1 MDMKKVWEKTM
12 NIKFEG
18 IFTPTITPLDQK
30 ERVDEFGFVK
40 HLNRLL
46 NNGVHGIY
54 LLGTSGEFTT
64 MTNTER
70 QRAME
75 IAINT
80 VNGRVPIICGVMDS
94 STKRVIQNI
103 EIAQEFKID
112 AVATTPPYYYPS
124 TGSEDIVAFY
134 QAVAQSTSLPVV
146 IYNIPLT
153 VKTMIPPETVLELA
167 DQQENIVGIKDSS
180 GDWTN
185 FLKLLTY
192 LGDDENFSILLGS
205 YTMAGAAM
213 MFGAEGAVISISNVD
228 PNTSVQLYNAAK
240 DRKIDEVH
248 RLQKRLLAL
257 SKLYDYGQGISG
269 LKACLEILNI
279 CGAHTTSPLLPLD
292 DDAKA
297 ELRTLLAE
305 HELQEG

>member
-1 MDMKKVWEKTM
+1 M

-30 ERVDEFGFVK
+30 ERVDEFGFVR

-46 NNGVHGIY
+46 ENGIHGIY

-75 IAINT
+75 IAVNT

-103 EIAQEFKID
+103 EIAHEFKID

-124 TGSEDIVAFY
+124 IGSDDIVAFY
-134 QAVAQSTSLPVV
+134 KSVAQSTSLPVV
-146 IYNIPLT
+146 IYNIPMT

-167 DQQENIVGIKDSS
+167 VQQENIVGIKDSS

-228 PNTSVQLYNAAK
+228 PNASVQLYTAAK
-240 DRKIDEVH
+240 GQKIDEVH

-279 CGAHTTSPLLPLD
+279 CGARTTSPLLPLD

-297 ELRTLLAE
+297 ELRILLAE
-305 HELQEG
+305 HGVS

>member
-1 MDMKKVWEKTM
+1 M

-46 NNGVHGIY
+46 DNGVHGIY

-75 IAINT
+75 IAVNT

-124 TGSEDIVAFY
+124 TGSDDIVAFY
-134 QAVAQSTSLPVV
+134 KSVAQSTSLPVV
-146 IYNIPLT
+146 MYNIPLT

-167 DQQENIVGIKDSS
+167 EQQANIVGIKDSS

-192 LGDDENFSILLGS
+192 LGADENFSILLGS

-228 PNTSVQLYNAAK
+228 PNTSVQLYTAAK
-240 DRKIDEVH
+240 GRKIDEVH

-279 CGAHTTSPLLPLD
+279 CGAHTTVPLLPLD

-305 HELQEG
+305 HGLN

>member
-1 MDMKKVWEKTM
+1 M

-46 NNGVHGIY
+46 DNGVHGIY

-75 IAINT
+75 IALNT
-80 VNGRVPIICGVMDS
+80 INGRVPIICGVMDS

-297 ELRTLLAE
+297 ELRMLLAE
-305 HELQEG
+305 LELQEG

>member
-1 MDMKKVWEKTM
+1 M

-30 ERVDEFGFVK
+30 ERVDEFGFVR

-46 NNGVHGIY
+46 ENGIHGIY

-75 IAINT
+75 IAVNT

-124 TGSEDIVAFY
+124 IGSDDIVAFY
-134 QAVAQSTSLPVV
+134 KSVAQSTSLPVV

-153 VKTMIPPETVLELA
+153 VKTMILPETVLELA
-167 DQQENIVGIKDSS
+167 VQQENIVGIKDSS

-228 PNTSVQLYNAAK
+228 PNASVQLYTAAK
-240 DRKIDEVH
+240 GQKIDEVH

-279 CGAHTTSPLLPLD
+279 CGARTTSPLLPLD

-297 ELRTLLAE
+297 ELRILLAE
-305 HELQEG
+305 HGVS

>member
-1 MDMKKVWEKTM
+1 M

-46 NNGVHGIY
+46 DNGVHGIY

-75 IAINT
+75 IAVNT

-103 EIAQEFKID
+103 EIAHEFKID

-124 TGSEDIVAFY
+124 IGSDDIVAFY
-134 QAVAQSTSLPVV
+134 KSVAQSTSLPVV
-146 IYNIPLT
+146 IYNIPMT

-167 DQQENIVGIKDSS
+167 VQQENIVGIKDSS

-228 PNTSVQLYNAAK
+228 PNTSVQLYTAAK
-240 DRKIDEVH
+240 GRKIDEVH

-257 SKLYDYGQGISG
+257 SKLYEYGQGISG

-279 CGAHTTSPLLPLD
+279 CGAHTTSPLLPLN

-305 HELQEG
+305 YGLSEHD

>member
-1 MDMKKVWEKTM
+1 M

-75 IAINT
+75 IAVNT

-112 AVATTPPYYYPS
+112 AVATTPTYYYPS

>member
-1 MDMKKVWEKTM
+1 M

-46 NNGVHGIY
+46 DNGVHGIY

-75 IAINT
+75 IAVNT

-124 TGSEDIVAFY
+124 TGSDDIVAFY
-134 QAVAQSTSLPVV
+134 KSVAQSTSLPVV
-146 IYNIPLT
+146 MYNIPLT

-167 DQQENIVGIKDSS
+167 EQQANIVGIKDSS

-192 LGDDENFSILLGS
+192 LGADENFSILLGS

-228 PNTSVQLYNAAK
+228 PNTSVQLYTAAK
-240 DRKIDEVH
+240 GRKIDEVH

-279 CGAHTTSPLLPLD
+279 CGAHTTGPLLPLD

-305 HELQEG
+305 HGLN